1 MTVPLG
7 GGGLQL
13 VMRDRF
19 DRHILR
25 HAQAEVREGTLMRQV
40 VAGQHGALI
49 ETTDGKLLE
58 ADYVIGADGA
68 NSVVARSIGLRRDRT
83 LVAALEAEVEVPAH
97 VNRQF
102 TRREPVGTARVLL
115 VGDAAGLADPF
126 SGEGIRF
133 AVKSGRLAAQAV
145 LKGEPQR
152 YSDWLFHSIG
162 RSHLRSLRV
171 ARFFYR
177 FQRHCLE
184 LGAPNPFTTQMI
196 AQLLADCAEP
206 AQVMLWAV
214 LTSPF
219 YLGVEGVAGVTG
231 LFTGAERGQRIRQA
245 LYQA

>member
-1 MTVPLG
+1 MGRSSKPQTASC
-7 GGGLQL
+7 
-13 VMRDRF
+13 
-19 DRHILR
+19 LR
-25 HAQAEVREGTLMRQV
+25 QIMSSA
-40 VAGQHGALI
+40 
-49 ETTDGKLLE
+49 
-58 ADYVIGADGA
+58 
-68 NSVVARSIGLRRDRT
+68 
-83 LVAALEAEVEVPAH
+83 P
-97 VNRQF
+97 
-102 TRREPVGTARVLL
+102 TARTPSWL
-115 VGDAAGLADPF
+115 GPSGRGAAGLADPF

-196 AQLLADCAEP
+196 AQLLADCAAP
-206 AQVMLWAV
+206 AQVMLWSV

-219 YLGVEGVAGVTG
+219 YLGGEGVAGG
-231 LFTGAERGQRIRQA
+231 P
-245 LYQA
+245 